1 MVKRTYW
8 FFYAYVFH
16 EANANHIIRFNNH
29 QFNKKEKNLVYFDKY
44 SKKKYEYHITK
55 QLYCM
60 FIYEEGGDYFEF
72 FTKRPLGRLDS
83 QGRLYIPE
91 TFIHFDFNYFESDD
105 YGASYMQASAAEFM
119 TKIQEHMEYEKLVK
133 NAVNAFFEYHH
144 NLWVDAHRPP
154 DLLKQQKL
162 QDDAEKWLD
171 KLIRRK

>member
-1 MVKRTYW
+1 MVTRPYW
-8 FFYAYVFH
+8 FFYNYVVH
-16 EANANHIIRFNNH
+16 ETNANFCVWFTNH
-29 QFNKKEKNLVYFDKY
+29 QHYKREKNLVYLDRY
-44 SKKKYEYHITK
+44 RKKKRDFPITR

-72 FTKRPLGRLDS
+72 FTNRPLGRRDS
-83 QGRLYIPE
+83 QGRLCIPE

-105 YGASYMQASAAEFM
+105 YGASYEQASAAEFM
-119 TKIQEHMEYEKLVK
+119 AEIQEHMEYEQLVK
-133 NAVNAFFEYHH
+133 NAVNAFFDYHH

-154 DLLKQQKL
+154 DLLKQEKI